1 MINTIIITAAAI
13 IVAGIVVAGLV
24 LIGIARA
31 MARADEPHTNAHHRH
46 RINDE
51 DR

>member
-1 MINTIIITAAAI
+1 MINTIIIAAAAI

-31 MARADEPHTNAHHRH
+31 MAQADEPHTNTHHRH
-46 RINDE
+46 RINGE